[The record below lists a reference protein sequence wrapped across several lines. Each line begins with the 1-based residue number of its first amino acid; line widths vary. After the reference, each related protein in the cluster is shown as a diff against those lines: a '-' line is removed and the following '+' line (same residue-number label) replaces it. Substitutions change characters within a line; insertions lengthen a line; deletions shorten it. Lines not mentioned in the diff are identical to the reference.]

1 MWRVR
6 LCEQI
11 DKEALWVRV
20 PASCVTLHL
29 VCGFLLFLEEGKAFY
44 HLTQSQETAI
54 CKSDL
59 VYCLVWYSHEFIMA
73 FTFVK
78 CKMCRGIINNL

>member
-1 MWRVR
+1 MFTV
-6 LCEQI
+6 CEQT
-11 DKEALWVRV
+11 DKEAFGVRV
-20 PASCVTLHL
+20 PASCVTLYL

-44 HLTQSQETAI
+44 HVTQSQETTI
-54 CKSDL
+54 CWSDL

-78 CKMCRGIINNL
+78 CKMWREIINNL